1 MSLTALPSGLQPAY
15 HPSGEIRSVAHIGV
29 LLAGT
34 NVNIFKNQ
42 PVSLSIG
49 TGGAV
54 NGVTVP
60 AGQVVLSPVVS
71 TATPIW
77 GVLAGV
83 EYFDITGA
91 PQETNCWIAG
101 TTVFANTAVTAWI
114 WEDPAIVYTIQT
126 DGALPVIAA
135 AGTPFAQIDGKEYNL
150 SNFTA
155 GSATVG
161 LSQCTIAAGSVVGTG
176 TQGQVMVLK
185 TDPTI
190 LNQSSTSDAFVQLQV
205 KLARTQIVAPTVSI

>member
-15 HPSGEIRSVAHIGV
+15 HPSGEIRSIAHTGI
-29 LLAGT
+29 LLSGT

-42 PVSLSIG
+42 PVNLSIG

-60 AGQVVLSPVVS
+60 AGQVVLAPVVATG
-71 TATPIW
+71 TAIY
-77 GVLAGV
+77 GVFAGV
-83 EYFDITGA
+83 EYFDSTGA
-91 PQETNCWIAG
+91 PQEANFWAANTVVFAG
-101 TTVFANTAVTAWI
+101 TAITAFI
-114 WEDPAIVYTIQT
+114 WQDPEIVYTIQT

-135 AGTPFAQIDGKEYNL
+135 AGTPFAQVDGKEYNL
-150 SNFTA
+150 SAFTA

-176 TQGQVMVLK
+176 AQGQVQVVK

-190 LNQSSTSDAFVQLQV
+190 LTQSSTSDPFVQLQV
-205 KLARTQIVAPTVSI
+205 KIARSQVVAPVVSI

>member
-15 HPSGEIRSVAHIGV
+15 HPSGEIRSIAHTGI

-42 PVSLSIG
+42 PVTLAIG
-49 TGGAV
+49 TGAAV
-54 NGVTVP
+54 NGVTIP
-60 AGQVVLSPVVS
+60 AGQVFLAPVV
-71 TATPIW
+71 ATGTKIY

-91 PQETNCWIAG
+91 PQEANSWIAG
-101 TTVFANTAVTAWI
+101 TNVQTGTAVTVFLWQ
-114 WEDPAIVYTIQT
+114 DPAIVYTIQT

-135 AGTPFAQIDGKEYNL
+135 AGTPFAQFDAREFNL
-150 SNFTA
+150 SNFAA
-155 GSATVG
+155 GSVTVG
-161 LSQCTIAAGSVVGTG
+161 LSQCTVAAGSAVTTG
-176 TQGQVMVLK
+176 SQGQVSVVK

-190 LNQSSTSDAFVQLQV
+190 YNQSSTSDPFVQLQV
-205 KLARTQIVAPTVSI
+205 QIANSQVQAPFVSI